1 MGSQSTK
8 LRRRANQEY
17 PTLPRCFLDAVD
29 RYANPGAQMY
39 RAASGSQA
47 VTAQGNRDD
56 VGRGDDVGGVWE
68 SISANEMLRRVAGLS
83 KALGELGIRSGDR
96 VSIFA
101 PNCPEW
107 HVADFAI
114 QGLGAVVVPIYF
126 HESMERLTY
135 ILKDSGAR
143 IVFTAGEDQAR
154 RIGEC
159 RRALPDVE
167 NVISA
172 APSGSL
178 TADDPR
184 SSDIPSGSSPGI
196 PPDSLASEQ
205 FAEKL
210 RTDASGVKTPDGST
224 GVMSELKLRPPN
236 LHDLSASSENLRYE
250 NLIAKAGD
258 AEIAEYR
265 RRAAEVTPEQ
275 LATLIYTSGT
285 TGEPKGVMLSQAN
298 LSSNAH
304 DFSEEFGM
312 SPSDVAL
319 SLLPLAH
326 VYERTVDYGYIF
338 RGVSVA
344 YVQQMETVAQAL
356 LEVRPTTM
364 AAVPRFYEK
373 TYANIIDK
381 GHRETGL
388 KRKIFDAAIRVAAE
402 AVPWRAYGKA
412 VSASVRLRWQ
422 FADWIVYSKIRA
434 GVGGKIRTL
443 SSGGG
448 PLAPELAEFFW
459 SVGLAVYQG
468 YGLTETSPVVTF
480 NSPKANKVGT
490 VGRPIPNV
498 QVRIAEDGEILVKGS
513 CVMQGYYKKPE
524 QTREVLKPDGWFMTG
539 DIGRMD
545 DDGYLVITDRKKE
558 LLKTSG
564 GKFVAPA
571 PIENV
576 LKTSPLIT
584 NAMVVGDG
592 RKFVSALV
600 VLNFAGIEAE
610 ARKAGKEFSTHA
622 QMLGDSWVRELVA
635 HEIDRLTASLAQYE
649 KPKRFALLEQDF
661 TYAGGEMTYTF
672 KLKRRVIEELY
683 RDTIGRLYAD
693 VEEPRPQRMG

>member
-1 MGSQSTK
+1 MTIQY
-8 LRRRANQEY
+8 R
-17 PTLPRCFLDAVD
+17 TLPQCFVQAVD
-29 RYANPGAQMY
+29 RYGNTRAQMY
-39 RAASGSQA
+39 RAAERSPA
-47 VTAQGNRDD
+47 
-56 VGRGDDVGGVWE
+56 GGAWLA
-68 SISANEMLRRVAGLS
+68 ISAREMLRRVAGLS
-83 KALGELGIRSGDR
+83 KALAELGIRSGDR

-114 QGLGAVVVPIYF
+114 QGMGAIVVPIYF
-126 HESMERLTY
+126 HESADRVKY

-143 IVFTAGEDQAR
+143 LVFTAGEEQAR
-154 RIGEC
+154 QIAEC
-159 RRALPDVE
+159 RKNLPGVE

-172 APSGSL
+172 APSGGGW
-178 TADDPR
+178 
-184 SSDIPSGSSPGI
+184 GSFP
-196 PPDSLASEQ
+196 
-205 FAEKL
+205 
-210 RTDASGVKTPDGST
+210 
-224 GVMSELKLRPPN
+224 
-236 LHDLSASSENLRYE
+236 SENLRFE

-265 RRAAEVTPEQ
+265 RTAEVASEQ
-275 LATLIYTSGT
+275 LATIIYTSGT
-285 TGEPKGVMLSQAN
+285 TGEPKGVMLSQLN
-298 LSSNAH
+298 LSSNVH
-304 DFSEEFGM
+304 DFSEDFGL

-326 VYERTVDYGYIF
+326 VYERTIDYGYIF

-373 TYANIIDK
+373 TYANIIEK

-388 KRKIFDAAIRVAAE
+388 KRGIFDAAIRVAAE
-402 AVPWRAYGKA
+402 AVPWKAHGKT

-422 FADWIVYSKIRA
+422 FADRVVYSRIRA
-434 GVGGKIRTL
+434 GLGGRIRTL

-459 SVGLAVYQG
+459 SVGLPVYQG

-480 NSPKANKVGT
+480 NSPKANKTGT

-498 QVRIAEDGEILVKGS
+498 QVRLAEDGEILVKGP
-513 CVMQGYYKKPE
+513 CVMQGYYKQPE
-524 QTREVLKPDGWFMTG
+524 QTAEVLKPDGWFSTG
-539 DIGRMD
+539 DIGRAD
-545 DDGYLVITDRKKE
+545 TGGFFLITDRKKE

-571 PIENV
+571 PIENS

-584 NAMVVGDG
+584 NALVVGDG
-592 RKFVSALV
+592 RKFISVLV
-600 VLNFAGIEAE
+600 VCNFAGIEE
-610 ARKAGKEFSTHA
+610 AGRKAGKEFSTHA
-622 QMLGDSWVRELVA
+622 QMLEDSWVRELMA
-635 HEIDRLTASLAQYE
+635 HEIDRLTTSLARYE

-661 TYAGGEMTYTF
+661 TYAGGELTYTF
-672 KLKRRVIEELY
+672 KLKRRVIEERY
-683 RDTIGRLYAD
+683 RDTIARLYAD
-693 VEEPRPQRMG
+693 VEEPRPIPAE